1 LPVYS
6 MTFKNKIIMGFGAAL
21 AILILVS
28 VVSFTSLT
36 QNGKDRASVTHTHIV
51 LEKLDA
57 VLTNLIDAETGQRG
71 YIITG
76 EVSYLEPYSDARA
89 IVNQNLAE
97 LRTLTAD
104 NTNQQRA
111 LDLLEPAA
119 ATMLSTLQERIE
131 IRDRAGLA
139 AAAEEVRKGS
149 AKLNID
155 EIRTLI
161 AGMRL
166 EENRLL
172 ESRSEEADASLRKTR
187 VVIVVGE
194 ILGFAFLS
202 LAGAIVGQEMRRRGR
217 AEQEI
222 RELNSDLER
231 RVAERTAELD
241 ERAKELARSNSELQ
255 QFAYVAS
262 HDLQEPLRM
271 VASFT
276 QLLAKRYKDKLDDDA
291 REFIN
296 YAVDGATRMQTLIS
310 DLLSYARVGTQG
322 KSLAPTDC
330 ETLFARVVESLKFV
344 IEDSGTVISRDPLP
358 MVMADA
364 QQLGQLFQNLLTNA
378 IKFRGKGPP
387 SIKISVEKDRSDW
400 KISVRDNGIG
410 ISQDHADRIFV
421 IFQRLHTKTEYPG
434 TGIGLAICKK
444 IVERHGGRIWV
455 EPSTGGGSTFC
466 FTIPVKP
473 IRNVEEKEQNELR
486 IPVNTR

>member
-1 LPVYS
+1 
-6 MTFKNKIIMGFGAAL
+6 MTFKNKITIGFGAAL
-21 AILILVS
+21 TILILVS
-28 VVSFTSLT
+28 VVSFMSLS
-36 QNGKDRASVTHTHIV
+36 QNGNDRAWVTHTYVV

-76 EVSYLEPYSDARA
+76 EVSYLEPYNNARA
-89 IVNQNLAE
+89 HVYQNLAE

-111 LDLLEPAA
+111 LDLLEPAT
-119 ATMLSTLQERIE
+119 ATMLSTLQERID
-131 IRDRAGLA
+131 IRDREGLA
-139 AAAEEVRKGS
+139 AAAELVRTGS
-149 AKLNID
+149 AKLHMD
-155 EIRTLI
+155 EIRALI

-166 EENRLL
+166 EENGLL
-172 ESRSEEADASLRKTR
+172 KSRSEEADASLRKIR
-187 VVIVVGE
+187 IVIVVGE

-202 LAGAIVGQEMRRRGR
+202 MAGAIVGQEMRRRTR
-217 AEQEI
+217 AEREI
-222 RELNSDLER
+222 RELNTDLER

-296 YAVDGATRMQTLIS
+296 FAVDGATRMQTLIS
-310 DLLSYARVGTQG
+310 DLLTYARVGTQG

-330 ETLFARVVESLKFV
+330 ETLFNRVVESLKFV
-344 IEDSGTVISRDPLP
+344 IEDSGAVISRDPLP

-378 IKFRGKGPP
+378 IKFRGKEPP

-410 ISQDHADRIFV
+410 ISQEHADRIFV

-455 EPSTGGGSTFC
+455 EPSTGEGSTFC

-486 IPVNTR
+486 VSVNTR